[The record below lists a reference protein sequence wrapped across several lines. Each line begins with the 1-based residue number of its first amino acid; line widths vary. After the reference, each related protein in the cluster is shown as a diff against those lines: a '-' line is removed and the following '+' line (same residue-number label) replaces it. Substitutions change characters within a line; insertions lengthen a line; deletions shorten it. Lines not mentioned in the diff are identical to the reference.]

1 MSHFDPSR
9 LEKVR
14 RVLKE
19 ERLDA
24 WIMSITD
31 PYLSEYVAPHWQS
44 VHWLTGFS
52 GSAAVVCITP
62 TEAALFTD
70 SRYWSRIK
78 LKRNFKVRPSRLF
91 VAVPHKPR
99 HLWSG

>member
-14 RVLKE
+14 RVLKD

-31 PYLSEYVAPHWQS
+31 PYLSEYVARHDPS
-44 VHWLTGFS
+44 V
-52 GSAAVVCITP
+52 
-62 TEAALFTD
+62 
-70 SRYWSRIK
+70 
-78 LKRNFKVRPSRLF
+78 
-91 VAVPHKPR
+91 
-99 HLWSG
+99 